1 MAQEAH
7 EAPVGRSRSSSST
20 SATGMWESPRQMQ
33 AHTPF
38 PSWIPYAGTFAAG
51 GGPAAAAAPSL
62 ASEHGPDHAWNQ
74 SAP

>member
-1 MAQEAH
+1 
-7 EAPVGRSRSSSST
+7 
-20 SATGMWESPRQMQ
+20 MWESPRQTQ

-51 GGPAAAAAPSL
+51 AGMVAAADSSLPS
-62 ASEHGPDHAWNQ
+62 ERGPGPGPDCAWNQ